1 MLHHHFLLITYPAQ
15 GHINPTLQFA
25 KRLIRMGMEVTLVTG
40 VSALSRMAKAPSSA
54 GLTFTTFPDGYAEWD
69 KARADFSHQL
79 SEIKRSGSQALTDI
93 ILRSAEQ
100 GRPVTCL
107 VHTLLLPW
115 VTGVARRLHVPSALL
130 WIQTA
135 TVLDIYYYYFN
146 YYGDVVRKNSNDPS
160 CSIELPGLPLLTCGD
175 LPSFLLTDSISFST
189 FQEQVEVLT
198 QETNPK
204 VLVNTFN
211 ELEAEALR
219 SVDKLKLIGI
229 GPLIPSAFLDAKDPS
244 DTSFGADIFHGS
256 TDCIQWLNSKPKSSV
271 IYVSFGTL
279 CDLPKPQMDEIARAL
294 LDSGRPFLWVL
305 RSQGS
310 GNVKDKDQEEEKWN
324 CREELEEKGM
334 IVPWCSQLEVLSH
347 PSSGCFVTHCG
358 WNSTLEGLA
367 CGVPIVAFPQWS
379 DQRTNAKLITE
390 MWKTG
395 VRALVNE
402 EGIVESDEMKRCLEI
417 VMEDG
422 ERAREMR
429 RNAEKWKDLAREAVK
444 EGGSSD
450 RNLKAFVDE
459 VVAERV
465 EEMRRNANKPKDL
478 EKETVK
484 EGGISDKN
492 LKVFVDEVPEGRGEE
507 TVRNAEKCKDLA
519 RQVVNQG
526 GSSDKDHKAFVE
538 EADGERVE
546 ELRSNTEK
554 WKDLAAEAVNE
565 AGYSDKN
572 LGALVDKVAE
582 EKVEEMRNGEKWK
595 DLTREGMKD
604 GAVSDKNLKAL
615 LDEVAAGRLE
625 QFSMNG
631 GFSHKNLKAFMDDI
645 AAGEE
650 QYN

>member
-54 GLTFTTFPDGYAEWD
+54 GLTFSTFPDGYAEWD

-146 YYGDVVRKNSNDPS
+146 YY
-160 CSIELPGLPLLTCGD
+160 
-175 LPSFLLTDSISFST
+175 DSISFST

-395 VRALVNE
+395 VRALINE
-402 EGIVESDEMKRCLEI
+402 EGIVESDEMKRCMEI
-417 VMEDG
+417 
-422 ERAREMR
+422 
-429 RNAEKWKDLAREAVK
+429 EAVK

-465 EEMRRNANKPKDL
+465 EEMRNANKPKDL

-492 LKVFVDEVPEGRGEE
+492 LKVFADEVPEGRGEE

-595 DLTREGMKD
+595 DLTWEGMKD